1 MWMTTT
7 ICIQKFQLLACPPY
21 EKFSSFQPDM
31 WSERLFV
38 ALFCFFYYFFLI
50 RQCLTINIW
59 PQICFSCAVPPNQER
74 RRFVK
79 NKSTERINKTTHH
92 NGFPATFILLIFVTI
107 CQVIVAVIFVFCL
120 FHWTPHWLDWHQKRT
135 IEPRKN
141 WPLFCSR
148 NSFFF

>member
-1 MWMTTT
+1 MSDNNDMHSK
-7 ICIQKFQLLACPPY
+7 ISIPCMSSLREIQF
-21 EKFSSFQPDM
+21 FSTRHVVWTFIGCSV
-31 WSERLFV
+31 L
-38 ALFCFFYYFFLI
+38 CFYYFILI
-50 RQCLTINIW
+50 RQCLTINIC
-59 PQICFSCAVPPNQER
+59 PQICFSCAAPPNQER

-107 CQVIVAVIFVFCL
+107 CQVIVAVIFDFCL
-120 FHWTPHWLDWHQKRT
+120 FLWTPHWLDWHQKRT